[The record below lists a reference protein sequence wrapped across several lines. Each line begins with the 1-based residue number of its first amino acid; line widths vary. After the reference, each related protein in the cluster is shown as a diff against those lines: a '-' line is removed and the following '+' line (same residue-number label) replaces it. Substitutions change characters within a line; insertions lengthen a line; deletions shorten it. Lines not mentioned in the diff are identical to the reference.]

1 MGDNTAQQ
9 AVFHWLVIGNLGTD
23 AWEPLLSSDSDIE
36 LTSMEIERG
45 LRREAGRASIQ
56 LAVLLKQHADH
67 AVIMQV
73 LLDPLMLQRTL
84 SSTELVMYKSKGYQ
98 LTQTQSRRLSG
109 WLQNHSGK
117 LHC

>member
-1 MGDNTAQQ
+1 M
-9 AVFHWLVIGNLGTD
+9 IGPTNFKKMII
-23 AWEPLLSSDSDIE
+23 SSDSDIE